1 MSQTAGMETR
11 HAWIANPYRQ
21 PMRAF
26 VVDIRSLDATKGKVQ
41 SARFAL
47 APLGESPGNL
57 RAWLG
62 VWLWWSPVPRQQVV
76 DQV

>member
-11 HAWIANPYRQ
+11 HAWIATPIDSRC
-21 PMRAF
+21 AA
-26 VVDIRSLDATKGKVQ
+26 SLRISGRWTQKGEVPVC
-41 SARFAL
+41 SVAL

-62 VWLWWSPVPRQQVV
+62 VWFWWSPVARQQVV